1 MSDVAWLAIALLAV
15 WIAIG
20 GYAATL
26 VARQRR
32 LERKLDDLTKR
43 DERR

>member
-1 MSDVAWLAIALLAV
+1 MSDVAWLAIALLAA